1 MRMCAHGGRCA
12 LPSMPGITIWI
23 LAIGL
28 AATSCGGSSNSS
40 SAAPSAPSTPGVLTG
55 SDQMPALAD
64 MLAERRIGNATAPNR
79 VIQYSS
85 LGCSHCAN
93 FHTQTL
99 PTLTSQYLDPGVA
112 SFVYRDFPLDRPSLL
127 GAMAARCAGDSRYFA
142 VLDVIYRSQSTWAG
156 ASDAW
161 AAMQKVLRDA
171 GMAQSLLDACAANAA
186 LEQGVMAIR
195 QEGIDAY
202 GVTGTP
208 TFIVNGN
215 RVVGN
220 VPLAALTSYFK

>member
-1 MRMCAHGGRCA
+1 MRMCAHGGRSA
-12 LPSMPGITIWI
+12 LPSMPGITMWI

-28 AATSCGGSSNSS
+28 AATSCGGSSNSIS
-40 SAAPSAPSTPGVLTG
+40 
-55 SDQMPALAD
+55 
-64 MLAERRIGNATAPNR
+64 
-79 VIQYSS
+79 
-85 LGCSHCAN
+85 
-93 FHTQTL
+93 
-99 PTLTSQYLDPGVA
+99 
-112 SFVYRDFPLDRPSLL
+112 
-127 GAMAARCAGDSRYFA
+127 AARCAGDSRYFA
-142 VLDVIYRSQSTWAG
+142 VLDVIYRSQATWAG

-202 GVTGTP
+202 GVTATP